1 MKLFDLYL
9 FNNDNNKN
17 NINLIVL
24 YNNLKYNMKIKKYI
38 ELFKILI
45 NFNKI
50 LIKSKFVYIRI
61 DIITHANKGF
71 QCQ

>member
-1 MKLFDLYL
+1 MILYENIFFIINVYFKILLKNLF
-9 FNNDNNKN
+9 
-17 NINLIVL
+17 
-24 YNNLKYNMKIKKYI
+24 